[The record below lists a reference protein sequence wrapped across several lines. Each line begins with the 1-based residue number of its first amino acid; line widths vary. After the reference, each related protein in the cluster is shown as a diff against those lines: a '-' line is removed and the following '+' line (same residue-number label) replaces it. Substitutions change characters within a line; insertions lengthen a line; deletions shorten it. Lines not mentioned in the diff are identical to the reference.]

1 MKRIL
6 VTLAITALFV
16 GVTQAAR
23 QNAVDKEMEDYARDL
38 FRAHPEAAGDDK
50 PRDAAK
56 KMYRDAKQLKLL
68 EVSKAEEKKLRK
80 REEMVGKG
88 MYSTAIDQLKAL
100 NSKDPKITFLIKYAE
115 NPKIKSDEKLLAYRL
130 MQHNYKKAA
139 DDAARERSNRIS
151 TILAKYT
158 AYKESHDGKAP
169 PSLGDLDLPEDCQKF
184 TNSKGEEIDYIY
196 IGHLGP
202 RLKTNNTHVV
212 LIEPEPLGTARV
224 CGLDDGNVVNFKNS
238 AVQGH
243 IDKIVKSMNDGTA
256 PSGGGGG
263 GGDGK
268 AGGGQAAPAGA
279 LAGFMRKYKIFK
291 ELNNDKEPSSIDE
304 LNLADKDKKYTDPG
318 TGEKLDWIFLGSS
331 SKISAG
337 EGIKVIVASPKPSGG
352 SRLVGLSNG
361 KVVTIKESQIAPMLN
376 K

>member
-1 MKRIL
+1 MKKIL
-6 VTLAITALFV
+6 ITLAVMALFA

-56 KMYRDAKQLKLL
+56 KMYEDAKQNRLL
-68 EVSKAEEKKLRK
+68 ELTKDEEKILRK
-80 REEMVGKG
+80 REEMVVAGR
-88 MYSTAIDQLKAL
+88 YSAAIDQLKAL
-100 NSKDPKITFLIKYAE
+100 NSKDPKISFLIKYAE

-139 DDAARERSNRIS
+139 VDAARARRIRIT
-151 TILAKYT
+151 TILTKYR
-158 AYKESHDGKAP
+158 AYKDSNDGKAP

-184 TNSKGEEIDYIY
+184 TNSKGEEVDYIY

-202 RLKTNNTHVV
+202 RLNTNNTHVV
-212 LIEPEPLGTARV
+212 LIEPEPLGDNRV
-224 CGLDDGNVVNFKNS
+224 CGLDDGNVANFKNS
-238 AVQGH
+238 QVQPH

-256 PSGGGGG
+256 PNSGG

-279 LAGFMRKYKIFK
+279 LTGFMKRYKIFK

-304 LNLADKDKKYTDPG
+304 LNLADKDKNYTDPG

-352 SRLVGLSNG
+352 SRLAGLSNG
-361 KVVTIKESQIAPMLN
+361 KVVTIKESQIGPMLN